1 MFLSGAEWSKR
12 LASAE
17 NATRRRIRTVER
29 PDGLKVAVQE
39 ILVQVASEVV
49 AQDYEEA
56 VKSVNLTTERA
67 QASPT
72 VATQLLDE
80 LKSAHLPTNLLTLDD
95 EDQGTAAL
103 KKRKSKG
110 GGGGGGGGSKTAA
123 RAAAAGTKEGPKEGT
138 RKGGC
143 NLAIAKIAAK
153 QGGLSQGAGGGA
165 MMRPPR
171 PSVACM
177 PCLPRASARPAQPA
191 P

>member
-1 MFLSGAEWSKR
+1 M
-12 LASAE
+12 
-17 NATRRRIRTVER
+17 
-29 PDGLKVAVQE
+29 
-39 ILVQVASEVV
+39 QVARGGR
-49 AQDYEEA
+49 
-56 VKSVNLTTERA
+56 KIR
-67 QASPT
+67 PT

-80 LKSAHLPTNLLTLDD
+80 LKSAHVPTNLLTLDD

-110 GGGGGGGGSKTAA
+110 GGGGSKT
-123 RAAAAGTKEGPKEGT
+123 AAAAGTKEGQKEGT

-177 PCLPRASARPAQPA
+177 PCFPRASARPAQPA